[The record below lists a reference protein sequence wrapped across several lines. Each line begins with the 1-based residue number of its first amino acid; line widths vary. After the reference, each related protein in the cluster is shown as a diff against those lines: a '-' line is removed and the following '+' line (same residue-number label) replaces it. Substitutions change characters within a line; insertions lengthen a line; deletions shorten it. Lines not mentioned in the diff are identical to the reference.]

1 MQPGGHGAGGERT
14 KLGRAGQGVHPPARS
29 PMLCELE
36 PVMEEKSR
44 WRVLGDQFSPYHHLL
59 VRKSEEP
66 ENSNLE
72 FDLPGHY
79 KGAFVKVGHWEVLRF
94 ITRVYLDMYIWTSM
108 YPLSPGLQ
116 MLAAVGNG
124 LLVTFT
130 PFSLLPSPC

>member
-14 KLGRAGQGVHPPARS
+14 KLGRAGQGVHPPAQS

-44 WRVLGDQFSPYHHLL
+44 WRVLGDQFSPYHHLP

-94 ITRVYLDMYIWTSM
+94 ITRVYLDMWEMDVHVS
-108 YPLSPGLQ
+108 SFPGPADVSSGWEWAAGDLHSFL
-116 MLAAVGNG
+116 LAA
-124 LLVTFT
+124 
-130 PFSLLPSPC
+130 